1 MSAEAGKRTSQ
12 EAEKRTGSEAGKHT
26 TPETGKRASPETG
39 RRTSG
44 GPARQQDGA
53 RRLAPAPVLDVD
65 PLLDDPQTR
74 IVVCCGSGGV
84 GKTTTAAALGLRAA
98 ERGRKVV
105 VLTIDPARRLAQSMG
120 IDSLDNTPRRVKG
133 VDDSAGGE
141 LHAMMLDMKRT
152 FDEIVEAHAD
162 PDRAAAILGNPFYQS
177 LSAGFA
183 GTQEYMAMEKL
194 GQLRGRDEWDLIVVD
209 TPPSRSALDFLDA
222 PKRLGSFLDGKL
234 IRVLLAPAKVGGR
247 AGMKFLNV
255 GMSMMT
261 GVLGKVLGG
270 QFLKDVQT
278 FVAAMDSMF
287 GGFRTRADATYKLLQ
302 APGTAFLVV
311 AAPERDALREAAYFV
326 QRLAA
331 EDMPLAGLVL
341 NRVHGSGADR
351 LSAERAIAA
360 AENLED
366 PRIVDQSDGKAG
378 VRNSPDTQGSSES
391 AEPESGAAPDA
402 TAPGSA
408 PTPSPEAPSPT
419 APGTPADPS
428 AGTQATAPDAT
439 PDGTPERSVDGLAA
453 GLLRL
458 HAERMH
464 LLAREQR
471 TRDRFTARHP
481 EVAVTEVAAL
491 PGDVHD
497 LAGLRDVGARLA
509 TDRPELPDPGA

>member
-1 MSAEAGKRTSQ
+1 M
-12 EAEKRTGSEAGKHT
+12 
-26 TPETGKRASPETG
+26 SPEPD
-39 RRTSG
+39 RRGEG
-44 GPARQQDGA
+44 G
-53 RRLAPAPVLDVD
+53 RRLAAARALDVD
-65 PLLDDPQTR
+65 PLLEDPRTR

-162 PDRAAAILGNPFYQS
+162 PERAAAILGNPFYQS

-194 GQLRGRDEWDLIVVD
+194 GQLRARDEWDLIVVD

-326 QRLAA
+326 ERLAA

-341 NRVHGSGADR
+341 NRVHGSGADG
-351 LSAERAIAA
+351 LSAERALDA

-366 PRIVDQSDGKAG
+366 PRIVDQDDGKAG
-378 VRNSPDTQGSSES
+378 LRNSPDTYGSSAATDPQS
-391 AEPESGAAPDA
+391 PAGAPAGSQTDAPAD
-402 TAPGSA
+402 
-408 PTPSPEAPSPT
+408 PSPEAP
-419 APGTPADPS
+419 
-428 AGTQATAPDAT
+428 DA
-439 PDGTPERSVDGLAA
+439 PERSVDRITA

-497 LAGLRDVGARLA
+497 LAGLRDIGDRLA
-509 TDRPELPDPGA
+509 TVRPELPEPGA